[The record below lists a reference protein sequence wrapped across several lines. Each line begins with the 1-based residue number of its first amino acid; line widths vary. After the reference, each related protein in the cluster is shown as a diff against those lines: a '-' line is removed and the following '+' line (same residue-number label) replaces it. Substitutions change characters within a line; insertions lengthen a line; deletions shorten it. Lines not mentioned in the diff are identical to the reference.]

1 LQSNSLGSLDIIAD
15 PVRLA
20 APDCA
25 TRYTYSGIGV
35 YRPTFFEGCMRGR
48 FPLLPLL
55 QRAAAVGRL
64 RGRIYDGFWSD
75 VGTPER
81 LRDLDDRLGAGAIG

>member
-1 LQSNSLGSLDIIAD
+1 M
-15 PVRLA
+15 P
-20 APDCA
+20 
-25 TRYTYSGIGV
+25 
-35 YRPTFFEGCMRGR
+35 GR

>member
-1 LQSNSLGSLDIIAD
+1 MIGSVDAGG
-15 PVRLA
+15 
-20 APDCA
+20 
-25 TRYTYSGIGV
+25 S
-35 YRPTFFEGCMRGR
+35 
-48 FPLLPLL
+48 LLPLL

-75 VGTPER
+75 VGTPDR